1 MKVLIADDDGQM
13 VRALGLLLRARGDE
27 VIAARDGAEALQ
39 AATARH
45 PDVCLVDLGMP
56 KLSGFEVIEGIRA
69 FSAVPILVLSGR
81 TDSADKVR
89 ALDAGADDYVTKP
102 FGVDELLARLRALV
116 RRSGNDGGAAPLPEA
131 VVRLGEVSVDVGA
144 HMVERGGAPVRLTP
158 TEWKFLE
165 TLVRNAGKL
174 VTRQM
179 LYREIW
185 GTDDVQDT
193 GYLRLYVSQLR
204 RKLEAD
210 PAHPVHLLTEQ
221 GMGYRLVLDGEARR
235 S

>member
-1 MKVLIADDDGQM
+1 MKVLIADDDAQI

-27 VIAARDGAEALQ
+27 VIAARDGAEALE
-39 AATARH
+39 AATLRR

-56 KLSGFEVIEGIRA
+56 RMSGFEVIEGVRA
-69 FSAVPILVLSGR
+69 FSQVPILVISGR
-81 TDSADKVR
+81 TDSSDKVR

-102 FGVDELLARLRALV
+102 FAVDELLARVRALV
-116 RRSGNDGGAAPLPEA
+116 RRSQAEAPSESGPGA
-131 VVRLGEVSVDVGA
+131 VVHFGEVRVDLDA
-144 HMVERGGAPVRLTP
+144 HLVERGDAAVRLTP

-165 TLVRNAGKL
+165 LLIRHAGKL

-179 LYREIW
+179 LFREIW

-193 GYLRLYVSQLR
+193 GYLRLYMSQLR

-210 PAHPVHLLTEQ
+210 PAHPVHLMTEQ
-221 GMGYRLVLDGEARR
+221 GMGYRLLLPSAT
-235 S
+235 

>member
-116 RRSGNDGGAAPLPEA
+116 RRAGHDGAAAPLPEA

-144 HMVERGGAPVRLTP
+144 HVVERGGVPVRLTP

-165 TLVRNAGKL
+165 TLVRNAGRL

-221 GMGYRLVLDGEARR
+221 GMGYRLVLEPQE
-235 S
+235 

>member
-116 RRSGNDGGAAPLPEA
+116 RRSGREGAAEPLPEA
-131 VVRLGEVSVDVGA
+131 VVRMGEVSIDLGA
-144 HMVERGGAPVRLTP
+144 HVVERAGAPVRLTP

-165 TLVRNAGKL
+165 TLVRHAGRL

-221 GMGYRLVLDGEARR
+221 GMGYRLVLAP
-235 S
+235 

>member
-1 MKVLIADDDGQM
+1 MKVLIADDDAQI

-27 VIAARDGAEALQ
+27 VIAARDGAEALE
-39 AATARH
+39 AAKLRR

-56 KLSGFEVIEGIRA
+56 RMSGFEVIEGVRA
-69 FSAVPILVLSGR
+69 FSQVPILVISGR

-102 FGVDELLARLRALV
+102 FAVDELLARVRALV
-116 RRSGNDGGAAPLPEA
+116 RRSQAEAPAESGPGA
-131 VVRLGEVSVDVGA
+131 VVHFGEVRVDLDA
-144 HMVERGGAPVRLTP
+144 HLVERGDAAVRLTP

-165 TLVRNAGKL
+165 LLIRHAGKL

-179 LYREIW
+179 LFREIW

-193 GYLRLYVSQLR
+193 GYLRLYMSQLR

-210 PAHPVHLLTEQ
+210 PAHPAHLMTEQ
-221 GMGYRLVLDGEARR
+221 GMGYRLLLPPSAA
-235 S
+235 

>member
-1 MKVLIADDDGQM
+1 MKVLIADDDAQI

-27 VIAARDGAEALQ
+27 VIAARDGAEALE
-39 AATARH
+39 AATLRR

-56 KLSGFEVIEGIRA
+56 RMSGFEVIEGVRA
-69 FSAVPILVLSGR
+69 FSQVPILVISGR
-81 TDSADKVR
+81 TDSSDKVR

-102 FGVDELLARLRALV
+102 FAVDELLARVRALV
-116 RRSGNDGGAAPLPEA
+116 RRSQAEAPAESGPGA
-131 VVRLGEVSVDVGA
+131 VVHFGEVRVDLDA
-144 HMVERGGAPVRLTP
+144 HLVERGDAAVRLTP

-165 TLVRNAGKL
+165 LLIRHAGKL

-179 LYREIW
+179 LFREIW

-193 GYLRLYVSQLR
+193 GYLRLYMSQLR

-210 PAHPVHLLTEQ
+210 PAHPVHLMTEQ
-221 GMGYRLVLDGEARR
+221 GMGYRLLLPPSAA
-235 S
+235 

>member
-1 MKVLIADDDGQM
+1 MKVLIADDDAQM

-27 VIAARDGAEALQ
+27 VIAARDGAEALA
-39 AATARH
+39 AATTKH

-56 KLSGFEVIEGIRA
+56 RMSGFEVIEGVRA
-69 FSAVPILVLSGR
+69 FSQVPIMVISGR
-81 TDSADKVR
+81 TDSSDKVR

-102 FGVDELLARLRALV
+102 FAVDELLARLRALA
-116 RRSGNDGGAAPLPEA
+116 RRSRAGTDGPDTAAPAA
-131 VVRLGEVSVDVGA
+131 VVSFGEVSVDLISHV
-144 HMVERGGAPVRLTP
+144 VERGESTVRLTP

-165 TLVRNAGKL
+165 VLVHNAGRL

-179 LYREIW
+179 LYREMW
-185 GTDDVQDT
+185 GTDDIQDT
-193 GYLRLYVSQLR
+193 GYLRLYISQLR

-221 GMGYRLVLDGEARR
+221 GMGYRLVLGE

>member
-1 MKVLIADDDGQM
+1 MKVLIADDDAQM

-27 VIAARDGAEALQ
+27 VIAARDGAEALA
-39 AATARH
+39 AATTKH

-56 KLSGFEVIEGIRA
+56 RMSGFEVIEGVRA
-69 FSAVPILVLSGR
+69 FSQVPIMVISGR
-81 TDSADKVR
+81 TDSSDKVR

-102 FGVDELLARLRALV
+102 FAVDELLARLRALA
-116 RRSGNDGGAAPLPEA
+116 RRSRAGGGTLAEAPAPEA
-131 VVRLGEVSVDVGA
+131 VVRFGLVSVDLDA
-144 HMVERGGAPVRLTP
+144 HVVERGDFTVRLTP

-165 TLVRNAGKL
+165 VLVHNAGRL

-179 LYREIW
+179 LYREMW
-185 GTDDVQDT
+185 GTDDIQDT
-193 GYLRLYVSQLR
+193 GYLRLYISQLR

-221 GMGYRLVLDGEARR
+221 GMGYRLVLGE